1 MNIDIFSLI
10 PEIIA
15 AFFAFLVLMAGVFI
29 GKKFEKAA
37 APLAALGLLASAGS
51 VLWFNVG
58 RLGLFFNFTYSIEGF
73 SIFFKIFS
81 LIVAIIIV
89 LLSPY
94 QISKTERIKN
104 HVSEYYF
111 LLMLITIGTMLISTA
126 NDLIMLFI
134 SIELVSMP
142 SYILAGFEKS
152 NKKSVEA
159 SLKYFLLGVLASA
172 IMVYG
177 FSLVFGVTKE
187 INLFAISEV
196 FNKTNGIMG
205 NPLLITGI
213 VMSLAGFAFK
223 IAAVPFHFW
232 APDTYEG
239 SPTIVTLTITSIVKI
254 AAFAGL
260 LRFLYI
266 GLGNFGAS
274 KWIVLTLAG
283 FSVLSMLLGNISALP
298 QKNFKRLMAYSSIS
312 HGGYILI
319 GFTSASLDAQWPIL
333 IYIMAYIL
341 MNIGA
346 FAIAMIVENETGS
359 GEISAFAG
367 LGHLKPFLAIT
378 MTIFLVSMVGLPP
391 FAGFIGKL
399 FVFQAGVNSHYIWLV
414 VVGVLTSVVSLYYY
428 MSIVRQMFFAKT
440 QELTAKAAVPVKT
453 PVVYLIIIAVCAVM
467 TLLMVIVPSIFIALS
482 KNAVTINPFGF
493 IK

>member
-10 PEIIA
+10 PEVIA
-15 AFFAFLVLMAGVFI
+15 AFFAFLVLTAGVFI
-29 GKKFEKAA
+29 GKRFDKAA
-37 APLAALGLLASAGS
+37 APLAALGLLASAGA
-51 VLWFNVG
+51 VLWFDMG
-58 RLGLFFNFTYSIEGF
+58 RVGLFFNFTYSIEGF
-73 SIFFKIFS
+73 SVFFKIFA
-81 LIVAIIIV
+81 LIVSIIII

-94 QISKTERIKN
+94 QIRKTERIKN
-104 HVSEYYF
+104 HVSEFYF
-111 LLMLITIGTMLISTA
+111 LVMLITIGTMLISSA

-177 FSLVFGVTKE
+177 FSLIFGVTKE
-187 INLFAISEV
+187 INLLEISRV
-196 FNKTNGIMG
+196 FNESYNIIG

-213 VMSLAGFAFK
+213 MMSLTGFAFK

-239 SPTIVTLTITSIVKI
+239 SPTIVTLVITSIVKI
-254 AAFAGL
+254 SAFAGL
-260 LRFLYI
+260 IRFLYI

-274 KWIVLTLAG
+274 IWVVLTLAV

-312 HGGYILI
+312 HGGFILI
-319 GFTSASLDAQWPIL
+319 GFTSSSSDAQWAIL

-346 FAIAMIVENETGS
+346 FAVAMIIEGETGS
-359 GEISAFAG
+359 GEVSAFAG

-399 FVFQAGVNSHYIWLV
+399 FVFQAGISSHYVWLV
-414 VVGVLTSVVSLYYY
+414 IIGVITTVVSLYYY
-428 MSIVRQMFFAKT
+428 MSIVKQMFFSKA
-440 QELTAKAAVPVKT
+440 EDLTVKVAASVKI
-453 PVVYLIIIAVCAVM
+453 PVVYLIIIGFCAVL
-467 TLLMVIVPSIFIALS
+467 TLLMVIVPSIFIAIS
-482 KNAVTINPFGF
+482 KSAIAIDPFNF
-493 IK
+493 VR

>member
-1 MNIDIFSLI
+1 MI
-10 PEIIA
+10 PEIIV
-15 AFFAFLVLMAGVFI
+15 AFFAFIVLMAGVFL
-29 GKKFEKAA
+29 GKGFEKAA
-37 APLAALGLLASAGS
+37 APIAALGLFAAAGA
-51 VLWFNVG
+51 VLWFNMG
-58 RLGLFFNFTYSIEGF
+58 RTGLFFNFTYSIEGF
-73 SIFFKIFS
+73 SVFFKLFS
-81 LIVAIIIV
+81 LIVSIMII

-94 QISKTERIKN
+94 QIRKTERIKN
-104 HVSEYYF
+104 HVSEFYF
-111 LLMLITIGTMLISTA
+111 LVMLITAGSMLISTA

-152 NKKSVEA
+152 SKKSVEA

-187 INLFAISEV
+187 INLLAISKV
-196 FNKTNGIMG
+196 FNESNNIMS

-213 VMSLAGFAFK
+213 MMSLAGFAFK
-223 IAAVPFHFW
+223 VAAVPFHFW

-260 LRFLYI
+260 IRFLYI
-266 GLGNFGAS
+266 GLGNFASS
-274 KWIVLTLAG
+274 KWIVLTLAS

-298 QKNFKRLMAYSSIS
+298 QTNFKRLMAYSSIS

-319 GFTSASLDAQWPIL
+319 GFTAASSDAQWAIL

-346 FAIAMIVENETGS
+346 FAIAMIIESETGS
-359 GEISAFAG
+359 GEVTSFAG
-367 LGHLKPFLAIT
+367 LGHLKPYLAIT

-399 FVFQAGVNSHYIWLV
+399 FVFQAGINSHYIWLV
-414 VVGVLTSVVSLYYY
+414 VIGVLTSVVSLYYY
-428 MSIVRQMFFAKT
+428 MSIVKQMFFAKT
-440 QELTAKAAVPVKT
+440 DNLTAKIASSAKIPIA
-453 PVVYLIIIAVCAVM
+453 YLIIIAFCAFL
-467 TLLMVIVPSIFIALS
+467 TLLMVIVPSIFIAIS
-482 KNAVTINPFGF
+482 KSAIAIDPYNF
-493 IK
+493 IR

>member
-10 PEIIA
+10 PEIVA
-15 AFFAFLVLMAGVFI
+15 AFFAFLVLIAGVFI
-29 GKKFEKAA
+29 GKRFDKAA
-37 APLAALGLLASAGS
+37 APLAALGLLASAGA
-51 VLWFNVG
+51 VLWFDMG
-58 RLGLFFNFTYSIEGF
+58 RVGLFFNFTYSLEGF
-73 SIFFKIFS
+73 SIFFKIFA
-81 LIVAIIIV
+81 LIVSIIII

-94 QISKTERIKN
+94 QIRKTERIKN
-104 HVSEYYF
+104 HVSEFYF
-111 LLMLITIGTMLISTA
+111 LVMLITIGTMLISSA

-177 FSLVFGVTKE
+177 FSLIFGVTKE
-187 INLFAISEV
+187 INLLEISRV
-196 FNKTNGIMG
+196 FNESYNIIG

-213 VMSLAGFAFK
+213 MMSLAGFAFK

-239 SPTIVTLTITSIVKI
+239 SPTIVTLAITSIVKI

-260 LRFLYI
+260 IRFLYI

-274 KWIVLTLAG
+274 IWIVLTLAV

-312 HGGYILI
+312 HGGFILI
-319 GFTSASLDAQWPIL
+319 GFTSSSSEAQWAIL
-333 IYIMAYIL
+333 IYIMAYVL

-346 FAIAMIVENETGS
+346 FAVAMIIEGETGS

-399 FVFQAGVNSHYIWLV
+399 FVFQTAVSSHYVWLV
-414 VVGVLTSVVSLYYY
+414 VIGVITTVVSLYYY
-428 MSIVRQMFFAKT
+428 MSIVKQMFFSKD
-440 QELTAKAAVPVKT
+440 EDLTVKVAASVKI
-453 PVVYLIIIAVCAVM
+453 PVVYLIIIGFCAVL
-467 TLLMVIVPSIFIALS
+467 TLLMVIVPSIFIAIS
-482 KNAVTINPFGF
+482 KSAIAIDPYNF
-493 IK
+493 IR

>member
-1 MNIDIFSLI
+1 MNIDIFSLL

-15 AFFAFLVLMAGVFI
+15 AFFAFLILMAGVFI

-37 APLAALGLLASAGS
+37 APIAALGLLASAGS

-58 RLGLFFNFTYSIEGF
+58 RLGLFFNFSYSIEGF
-73 SIFFKIFS
+73 SIFFKI
-81 LIVAIIIV
+81 LTLAVAITIV

-94 QISKTERIKN
+94 QINKTERIKN
-104 HVSEYYF
+104 HVCEYYF
-111 LLMLITIGTMLISTA
+111 LVMLIAIGTMLVSTA

-142 SYILAGFEKS
+142 SYILAGFEKNS
-152 NKKSVEA
+152 KKSVEA

-196 FNKTNGIMG
+196 FNRSNGIMG

-239 SPTIVTLTITSIVKI
+239 SPTIVTLIITSIVKI

-274 KWIVLTLAG
+274 RWIVLTLAG

-319 GFTSASLDAQWPIL
+319 GFTSAGLDAQWPIL
-333 IYIMAYIL
+333 IYVMAYIL

-399 FVFQAGVNSHYIWLV
+399 FVFQTGINSHYIWLV

-440 QELTAKAAVPVKT
+440 QESTAKTAITVKT
-453 PVVYLIIIAVCAVM
+453 PVVYVIVIAICAVLTLLIVVAPSLFIAV
-467 TLLMVIVPSIFIALS
+467 S

>member
-10 PEIIA
+10 PEIIV
-15 AFFAFLVLMAGVFI
+15 AFFAFLILMAGVFI
-29 GKKFEKAA
+29 GKRFEKAA
-37 APLAALGLLASAGS
+37 APMAALGLLAAAGS

-58 RLGLFFNFTYSIEGF
+58 KMGLFFNFTYSIEGF

-81 LIVAIIIV
+81 LVVSIIIV

-94 QISKTERIKN
+94 QINKTERIKN
-104 HVSEYYF
+104 HVSEFYF
-111 LLMLITIGTMLISTA
+111 LVMLITIGTMLISSA

-187 INLFAISEV
+187 INLLAISKV
-196 FNKTNGIMG
+196 FNETYNVMN

-223 IAAVPFHFW
+223 VAAVPFHFW

-239 SPTIVTLTITSIVKI
+239 SPTIVTLIITSIVKI

-260 LRFLYI
+260 MRFLYI
-266 GLGNFGAS
+266 GLGNYAAS
-274 KWIVLTLAG
+274 KWIVLTLAA

-298 QKNFKRLMAYSSIS
+298 QKNFKRMMAYSSIS

-319 GFTSASLDAQWPIL
+319 GFTAASLDAQWSVL

-346 FAIAMIVENETGS
+346 FAVAMIVEGETGS

-367 LGHLKPFLAIT
+367 LGHLKPYLAIT

-399 FVFQAGVNSHYIWLV
+399 FVFQSGIKSHYVWLV
-414 VVGVLTSVVSLYYY
+414 VLGVLTSVVSLYYY
-428 MSIVRQMFFAKT
+428 MSIVRQMFFS
-440 QELTAKAAVPVKT
+440 KAEDSSVKVSAAIKT
-453 PVVYLIIIAVCAVM
+453 PAVYLVVIAVCAVL
-467 TLLMVIVPSIFIALS
+467 TLLMVIVPSLFIAIS
-482 KNAVTINPFGF
+482 KNAITINPFSF

>member
-1 MNIDIFSLI
+1 MNIDILSLI

-15 AFFAFLVLMAGVFI
+15 AFFAFLILMAGVFI

-37 APLAALGLLASAGS
+37 APIAALGLFASAGS
-51 VLWFNVG
+51 VLWFNMG
-58 RLGLFFNFTYSIEGF
+58 RLGLFFNFSYSIEGF
-73 SIFFKIFS
+73 SIFFKIFA
-81 LIVAIIIV
+81 LIVAIIII

-111 LLMLITIGTMLISTA
+111 LIMLITIGTMLVSTA

-142 SYILAGFEKS
+142 AYVLAGFEKTS
-152 NKKSVEA
+152 KKSVEA

-187 INLFAISEV
+187 INLYAISEA
-196 FNKTNGIMG
+196 FNRTTGVMG
-205 NPLLITGI
+205 NPMLITG
-213 VMSLAGFAFK
+213 VAMSLAGFAFK

-239 SPTIVTLTITSIVKI
+239 SPTIVTLTITSLVKI

-260 LRFLYI
+260 MRFLYV
-266 GLGNFGAS
+266 GFNNYGAS
-274 KWIVLTLAG
+274 KWIVPVLAG
-283 FSVLSMLLGNISALP
+283 FSVLSMLVGNISALP

-312 HGGYILI
+312 HAGYILI
-319 GFTSASLDAQWPIL
+319 GFTASGTEAQWPIL

-346 FAIAMIVENETGS
+346 FAIAMIVETERDS
-359 GEISAFAG
+359 PEISAFAR
-367 LGHLKPFLAIT
+367 LGHLKPFLAIS
-378 MTIFLVSMVGLPP
+378 MTIFLVSMTGLPP

-399 FVFQAGVNSHYIWLV
+399 FVFQSGVNSNYIWLV
-414 VVGVLTSVVSLYYY
+414 VLGVLTSVVSLYYY
-428 MSIVRQMFFAKT
+428 MSIVRQMYFAKK
-440 QELTAKAAVPVKT
+440 QDLAAAVAFQLKI
-453 PVVYLIIIAVCAVM
+453 PVVYLVIIAVCVIM
-467 TLLMVIVPSIFIALS
+467 TLLMVIVPTIFVSLS
-482 KNAVTINPFGF
+482 KNAATIP
-493 IK
+493 ILPI